1 MGKLRIQ
8 TEDGQTS
15 SGWANQEDATTR
27 KRPPWAAGST
37 VRGGVPK
44 VHPKGAGPGRGFP
57 ARDGPPEGR
66 TAQWGLKPCSRFSC
80 YFFQKKKK
88 SQKTFRIRGSP
99 IRKWLFPNRTPSL
112 SLSLSLSDFCLQSHS
127 SSSPS
132 ETPLRAEFSSPFT
145 KGRKQSN
152 TADPSQGPHPLG
164 LGVRAWEV
172 NLHKTKW
179 PR

>member
-99 IRKWLFPNRTPSL
+99 IRKWLFPNRTPSV
-112 SLSLSLSDFCLQSHS
+112 SLSLWFLLAISFIFFTLRDASESRVFQPIHQRKEAIQHCWSKPRATS
-127 SSSPS
+127 FRVRSKGMRSEPS
-132 ETPLRAEFSSPFT
+132 
-145 KGRKQSN
+145 
-152 TADPSQGPHPLG
+152 
-164 LGVRAWEV
+164 
-172 NLHKTKW
+172 
-179 PR
+179 